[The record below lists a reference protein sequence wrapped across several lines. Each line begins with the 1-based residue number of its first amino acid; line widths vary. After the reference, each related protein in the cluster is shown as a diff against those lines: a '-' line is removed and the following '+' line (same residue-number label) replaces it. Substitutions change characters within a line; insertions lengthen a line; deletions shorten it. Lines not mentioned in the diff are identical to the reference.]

1 MNFLAG
7 IFFCFGALDDF
18 GGKRF
23 GIGESFLEGL
33 KSITDLLLL
42 MTGFM
47 ILAPWIGSMLAPSIG
62 PVFQGPSS

>member
-7 IFFCFGALDDF
+7 IFFCFGALDYF
-18 GGKRF
+18 CGNRF

-47 ILAPWIGSMLAPSIG
+47 ILAPWIHARAIHRTC
-62 PVFQGPSS
+62 FSSRGV